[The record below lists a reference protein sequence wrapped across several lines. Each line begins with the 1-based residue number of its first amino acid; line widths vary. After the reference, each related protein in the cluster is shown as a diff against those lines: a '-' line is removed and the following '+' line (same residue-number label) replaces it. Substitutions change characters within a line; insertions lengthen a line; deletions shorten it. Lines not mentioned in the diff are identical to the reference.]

1 MNNNQRENSRRRLME
16 RGFTLVEMMVV
27 VAVIGILGSV
37 VGGKLI
43 GNTEKARKAK
53 AIMEIKEYET
63 QAELY
68 QLSYGKPITDLK
80 DLYPEFLKD
89 EPGLDPWGNAYVVT
103 VESDGTVRISSSGI
117 TDTELEGKQD
127 PAGRTADW
135 GSK

>member
-1 MNNNQRENSRRRLME
+1 MNNESKNRKRRMLE

-37 VGGKLI
+37 VGGKLM

-53 AIMEIKEYET
+53 AVMEIKENET

-68 QLSYGKPITDLK
+68 QLTYGKPIAALS

-89 EPGLDPWGNAYVVT
+89 APGPDPWGNEYVVT
-103 VESDGTVRISSSGI
+103 VESDGTVRVTSSGVT
-117 TDTELEGKQD
+117 TDETEGK
-127 PAGRTADW
+127 AGGQTADW
-135 GSK
+135 GK

>member
-1 MNNNQRENSRRRLME
+1 MNSTSQKNKRRMLE

-53 AIMEIKEYET
+53 AIMEIKEFET

-68 QLSYGKPITDLK
+68 QLNNGKPITALS
-80 DLYPEFLKD
+80 DLYP
-89 EPGLDPWGNAYVVT
+89 GA
-103 VESDGTVRISSSGI
+103 S
-117 TDTELEGKQD
+117 
-127 PAGRTADW
+127 AG
-135 GSK
+135 S

>member
-1 MNNNQRENSRRRLME
+1 MNNESRNKKRRMLE

-37 VGGKLI
+37 VGGKLM

-68 QLSYGKPITDLK
+68 QLTYGKPIAALS

-89 EPGLDPWGNAYVVT
+89 APGPDPWGNEYVVT
-103 VESDGTVRISSSGI
+103 VESDGTVRVTSSGVT
-117 TDTELEGKQD
+117 TDDTDGK
-127 PAGRTADW
+127 AGGQTADW
-135 GSK
+135 GK

>member
-1 MNNNQRENSRRRLME
+1 MKNMSQEKRRRLME

-37 VGGKLI
+37 VGGKLM

-53 AIMEIKEYET
+53 AVMEIKEYET

-68 QLSYGKPITDLK
+68 QLSYGKPITSLK

-89 EPGLDPWGNAYVVT
+89 EPGPDPWGNEYVLT
-103 VESDGTVRISSSGI
+103 VESDGTVRVTSTGVTSEES
-117 TDTELEGKQD
+117 EGK
-127 PAGRTADW
+127 AGGQTADW
-135 GSK
+135 GK

>member
-1 MNNNQRENSRRRLME
+1 MKNMSQEKRRRLME

-53 AIMEIKEYET
+53 AVMEIKEYET

-68 QLSYGKPITDLK
+68 QLSYGKPITSLK

-89 EPGLDPWGNAYVVT
+89 EPGPDPWGNEYVLA
-103 VESDGTVRISSSGI
+103 VESDGTVRVTSSGV
-117 TDTELEGKQD
+117 TTEESEGK
-127 PAGRTADW
+127 AGGQTADW
-135 GSK
+135 GK

>member
-1 MNNNQRENSRRRLME
+1 MKNMSQEKRRRLME

-53 AIMEIKEYET
+53 AVMEIKEYET

-68 QLSYGKPITDLK
+68 QLSYGKPITSLK

-89 EPGLDPWGNAYVVT
+89 EPGPDPWGNEYILT
-103 VESDGTVRISSSGI
+103 TESDGTVRVTSSGV
-117 TDTELEGKQD
+117 TSEETEGK
-127 PAGRTADW
+127 AGGQTADW
-135 GSK
+135 GK

>member
-1 MNNNQRENSRRRLME
+1 MNNESKTRKRRMLE

-37 VGGKLI
+37 VGGKLM

-68 QLSYGKPITDLK
+68 QLTYGKPIAALS

-89 EPGLDPWGNAYVVT
+89 APGPDPWGNEYVVT
-103 VESDGTVRISSSGI
+103 VESDGTVRVTSSGVTTEE
-117 TDTELEGKQD
+117 TDGK
-127 PAGRTADW
+127 AGGQTADW
-135 GSK
+135 GK

>member
-1 MNNNQRENSRRRLME
+1 MNNESKNRKRRMLE

-37 VGGKLI
+37 VGGKLM

-68 QLSYGKPITDLK
+68 QLTYGKPIAALS

-89 EPGLDPWGNAYVVT
+89 APGPDPWGNEYVVT
-103 VESDGTVRISSSGI
+103 VESDGTVRVTSSGVTTEE
-117 TDTELEGKQD
+117 TDGK
-127 PAGRTADW
+127 AGGQTADW
-135 GSK
+135 GK

>member
-1 MNNNQRENSRRRLME
+1 MKNMSQEKRRRLME

-53 AIMEIKEYET
+53 AVMEIKEYET

-68 QLSYGKPITDLK
+68 QLSYGKPITSLK
-80 DLYPEFLKD
+80 ELYPEFLKD
-89 EPGLDPWGNAYVVT
+89 EPGPDPWGNEYVLT
-103 VESDGTVRISSSGI
+103 VESDGTVRVTSSGV
-117 TDTELEGKQD
+117 TSEETEGK
-127 PAGRTADW
+127 AGGQTADW
-135 GSK
+135 GK

>member
-1 MNNNQRENSRRRLME
+1 MNNESKNRKRRMLE

-37 VGGKLI
+37 VGGKLM

-68 QLSYGKPITDLK
+68 QLTYGKPIAALS

-89 EPGLDPWGNAYVVT
+89 APGPDPWGNEYIVT
-103 VESDGTVRISSSGI
+103 VESDGTVRVTSSGVTTEE
-117 TDTELEGKQD
+117 TDGK
-127 PAGRTADW
+127 AGGQTADW
-135 GSK
+135 GK

>member
-1 MNNNQRENSRRRLME
+1 MENMSQKKRRRLLE

-53 AIMEIKEYET
+53 AVMEIKEYET

-68 QLSYGKPITDLK
+68 QLTYGKPITSLK
-80 DLYPEFLKD
+80 ELYPEFLKD
-89 EPGLDPWGNAYVVT
+89 EPGPDPWGNEYVLN
-103 VESDGTVRISSSGI
+103 VESDGTVRVTSSGV
-117 TDTELEGKQD
+117 TAEETEGK
-127 PAGRTADW
+127 AGGQTADW
-135 GSK
+135 GK